1 MTGRDVASFED
12 QFKEHLD
19 GFVTAPFL
27 FVGSGFSRRYA
38 GSEDWTGLLK
48 VLTAPT
54 GKPYERYVSSA
65 NGDLTKI
72 ASLIAADFHD
82 VWWDN
87 PDFAESRE
95 LYPSPLT
102 KISPF
107 KIEVA
112 RHFEGLTSKLPD
124 EGELN
129 QELEALRDAVIEGI
143 ITTNFDTIL
152 EYVFPDFAPYIG
164 QDELL
169 FRDPYGVAEIYKI
182 HGSSTRPESIVITE
196 EDFLRFNDRNA
207 YLAAKLLTVFV
218 EHPVIFLGYSLTD
231 ENVRQ
236 IINSIA
242 SILTDKNLD
251 QLKDRLIF
259 VSWDP
264 NVDTPTMV
272 PSQFSIG
279 SSSIPIHLV
288 TVSRFLEVFQVLG
301 TLKRRFPA
309 RILRHLKEQVYDL
322 VRTSEPGKTV
332 AVADLE
338 SDTDVQEI
346 DVVIGVG
353 VSQRLASQG
362 IVGLSR
368 RDLVE
373 DVLTPKLP
381 KGKYAEIVDRVI
393 PRIASGKTHVPIYL
407 YLRGAGLLEDDG
419 TLPANSKVDAR
430 IKARVRL
437 GASPLIYTT
446 SYYKTKVANLL
457 AKYPTLKDLVAQAT
471 LSEALLAIPS
481 LDPTTVSAPALRT
494 FLLNNAAVIDGVNQW
509 DATQWFKCVCFY
521 DIVANK
527 AKRRVARTPT
537 SGTARKA
544 SAARTPGSRAPSTP
558 RAKKTS

>member
-1 MTGRDVASFED
+1 MVNFQD
-12 QFKEHLD
+12 QLKVHLD

-48 VLTAPT
+48 LLAEPT

-65 NGDLTKI
+65 NGDLPKA

-82 VWWDN
+82 VWWDS
-87 PDFAESRE
+87 PDFAESRA
-95 LYPSPLT
+95 LYPTPPT
-102 KISPF
+102 KSSPF

-112 RHFEGLTSKLPD
+112 RLLEGITSRLPD

-129 QELEALRDAVIEGI
+129 LELEALRDAVVEGI

-196 EDFLRFNDRNA
+196 EDFSRFNDRNP

-231 ENVRQ
+231 DNVRQ
-236 IINSIA
+236 VINSIA
-242 SILTDKNLD
+242 SILTEKNLH

-259 VSWDP
+259 VSWDATI
-264 NVDTPTMV
+264 DGPTMV
-272 PSQFSIG
+272 ASQFSIG
-279 SSSIPIHLV
+279 QSSIPIHLV
-288 TVSRFLEVFQVLG
+288 TVPRFLEVFQVLG

-309 RILRHLKEQVYDL
+309 RILRHLKEQVYEL

-338 SDTDVQEI
+338 SDTDVQAV

-353 VSQRLASQG
+353 VSQRLESQG

-373 DVLTPKLP
+373 DVLTPRLP
-381 KGKYAEIVDRVI
+381 KSAHAEIVEKVI
-393 PRIASGKTHVPIYL
+393 PRIASGKTHVPMYL
-407 YLRGAGLLEDDG
+407 YLRGAGLLDDDG
-419 TLPANSKVDAR
+419 GLSIGSKVDAR
-430 IKARVRL
+430 IRARVRL
-437 GASPLIYTT
+437 GASPLVYTT
-446 SYYKTKVANLL
+446 PYYIKKVANILTTYTTLQELL
-457 AKYPTLKDLVAQAT
+457 DKAP
-471 LSEALLAIPS
+471 LSDALLAIPN
-481 LDPTTVSAPALRT
+481 LHPKAVSVPALRK
-494 FLLNNAAVIDGVNQW
+494 FLVDNASVIDGVNQW

-527 AKRRVARTPT
+527 SKRRIRRPTT
-537 SGTARKA
+537 SGVTRKNG
-544 SAARTPGSRAPSTP
+544 AAEATGLRMDSTQRNEKTP
-558 RAKKTS
+558 